1 MQQEQ
6 RTCAVVGTG
15 QMGAGIAAVMASA
28 GFHVALADASPET
41 ARAAKERLLEGAGR
55 DAADI
60 AARIECHDS
69 IEDACRH
76 AGYVTEAVREDP
88 AVKRE
93 VLARIS
99 AVVPDGAVV
108 ATNTSAIPI
117 RDLSGAVR
125 DETRFLGVHWMYPP
139 GLIPAVEVIPGPR
152 TSEDTVRS
160 AVSLLEELEK
170 VPVVVAD
177 SPGFVA
183 NRLQF
188 ALVREAHLMLGEGLA
203 SAEDIDT
210 VVSNSFGFRL
220 AAFGPFLI
228 GDMAGLDVYAGA
240 YRTLEDAYGERFSVP
255 RSIAEAVAGGRL
267 GLKSGQG
274 LLGDYPPERREE
286 LLALRDE
293 AYAALLRFRR
303 ALPGPAQDIRT
314 NHDTTHGTTHDS
326 GASEET
332 S

>member
-1 MQQEQ
+1 MHHDE
-6 RTCAVVGTG
+6 RRSAVVGAG
-15 QMGAGIAAVMASA
+15 QMGADIAGLMASS
-28 GFHVALADASPET
+28 GFRVAIADATPEM
-41 ARAAKERLLEGAGR
+41 ARAAKERLLREAGR
-55 DAADI
+55 DARSI
-60 AARIECHDS
+60 EARIECHDS
-69 IEDACRH
+69 IEDACRD
-76 AGYVTEAVREDP
+76 ARYVTEAVKEDQD
-88 AVKRE
+88 VKQE

-99 AVVPDGAVV
+99 AAVPDGAVV
-108 ATNTSAIPI
+108 TTNTSAIPI

-139 GLIPAVEVIPGPR
+139 GLIPAVEVIAGPR
-152 TSEDTVRS
+152 TSEDTVRE
-160 AVSLLEELEK
+160 AVALLEELEK

-177 SPGFVA
+177 SAGFVA

-188 ALVREAHLMLGEGLA
+188 ALVREAHLMLGEGLT

-210 VVSNSFGFRL
+210 VVCNSFGFRL

-240 YRTLEDAYGERFSVP
+240 YRTLEAAYGERFSVP
-255 RSIAEAVAGGRL
+255 QTVADAVAGGRL

-274 LLGDYPPERREE
+274 LLGAYSPERREE

-293 AYAALLRFRR
+293 AYAALLRFRQ
-303 ALPGPAQDIRT
+303 ALTGPQENMHRT
-314 NHDTTHGTTHDS
+314 NDNRT
-326 GASEET
+326 SEET